1 MTLEQEDMAGV
12 GHTGMEGGTLEI
24 GILSVGRGAAAG
36 IKQENGVIKSV
47 LGWRT
52 LAAGL
57 DW

>member
-1 MTLEQEDMAGV
+1 MAGV

-24 GILSVGRGAAAG
+24 GILSVGQGAAAG